1 MSEIQS
7 DAPRGLSQLLLD
19 FENALT
25 GERTSVEDILRALHE
40 RGFGALLFIF
50 ALPAALPLPVPPGI
64 NLIIALPLIILTFQQ
79 MIGRSNVWLPE
90 KVKKRSVD
98 SRKLGEMIE
107 TARPWI
113 ARLEKLVKPRLAFIT
128 QGVASRLIGV
138 CGLIMALSVTIP
150 IPLSNT
156 IPSFS
161 IALMAIGVLMRDGF
175 AVIVGAFIGL
185 LWVVILYSLLI
196 YFGLEGIE
204 MIKDFIKSM
213 LL

>member
-1 MSEIQS
+1 MSDIENET
-7 DAPRGLSQLLLD
+7 PRGLSQLLID
-19 FENALT
+19 FENALS
-25 GERTSVEDILRALHE
+25 GERTSVRDMLTALHE

-79 MIGRSNVWLPE
+79 LLGRANVWLPE
-90 KVKKRSVD
+90 GVKKRSVD
-98 SRKLGEMIE
+98 TKKLMDMLGAA
-107 TARPWI
+107 TPWI
-113 ARLEKLVKPRLAFIT
+113 KKLERIVKPRFGVIT
-128 QGVASRLIGV
+128 QGLSSRLIGV
-138 CGLIMALSVTIP
+138 CGFIMALSVCVP

-156 IPSFS
+156 VPSFA
-161 IALMAIGVLMRDGF
+161 IALMAIGVLMRDGL
-175 AVIVGAFIGL
+175 AVIVGAIIGL

-204 MIKDFIKSM
+204 MVKDFIKSA

>member
-1 MSEIQS
+1 M
-7 DAPRGLSQLLLD
+7 
-19 FENALT
+19 
-25 GERTSVEDILRALHE
+25 
-40 RGFGALLFIF
+40 LFIF

-107 TARPWI
+107 KARPWI
-113 ARLEKLVKPRLAFIT
+113 ARLEKLIKPRLAFIT

>member
-1 MSEIQS
+1 MIII
-7 DAPRGLSQLLLD
+7 LLD

-107 TARPWI
+107 KARPWI
-113 ARLEKLVKPRLAFIT
+113 ARLEKLIKPRLAFIT